1 MVDPIGVTLTL
12 LDALRAAVE
21 GVKANKEQCAA
32 LLERAQ
38 RVAHELQRLPV
49 GLRLALKDRN
59 IFVTLEQTL
68 RNAADFC
75 VEFKGQGFLRRMLTF
90 SSDAAKFNDFNDRFG
105 QVIAE
110 ANLALALDDRAWED
124 AQRKDGKTVDE
135 VLARMD
141 RGFDAVQEKFA
152 SVGEDLRG
160 QFGDL
165 KKMMADMLLAQSK
178 SSGYHSSG
186 SGGSSSGG
194 GSDPCDLAH
203 VSEILAKCAIWE
215 LNPREVVYDEEE
227 DARGRRGVVK
237 LGGGASGDVHR
248 GKQIGSCFWFYSNQ
262 N

>member
-49 GLRLALKDRN
+49 GLRLALKDRK

-75 VEFKGQGFLRRMLTF
+75 VEFKGQEFLRRILTF

-110 ANLALALDDRAWED
+110 ANLAVSLDAYIWLD
-124 AQRKDGKTVDE
+124 AQKKDGKTVDE

-141 RGFDAVQEKFA
+141 RGFDAVQEKVA
-152 SVGEDLRG
+152 SVGEDLLG

-178 SSGYHSSG
+178 SSGYHSNVSSSSSNSN
-186 SGGSSSGG
+186 SGGSGACNS
-194 GSDPCDLAH
+194 AR
-203 VSEILAKCAIWE
+203 VTEILAKRAIWE
-215 LNPREVVYDEEE
+215 LNPREVVDDEEE
-227 DARGRRGVVK
+227 DARGRRGLVK
-237 LGGGASGDVHR
+237 LGGGASGEVHR
-248 GKQIGSCFWFYSNQ
+248 G
-262 N
+262 